1 MQLLH
6 GAVSEHEWRVERVL
20 SNEANME
27 FWCRILVDGTAR
39 LGLRQDEHVLIYE
52 GDLFAAPV
60 PTGQQVKL
68 DEAEWL
74 TPVEPR
80 QYLGLLNNLHAALAH
95 SGDPLP
101 VSPVYFAKLP
111 GCLNGHLADISIPK
125 EFGDKVVFEAE
136 LGVVIGR
143 ECFQP
148 SRDSIDDYIFGY
160 TCVNDV
166 TAYEPLLENKQVQQW
181 TRAKSFPGFGPLG
194 PWIVRGIEPDGLQI
208 EAYLDGEKL
217 QDYPVSDMVFS
228 PRDAVSRIASE
239 IRLYP
244 GDIIACGTSVGNCFM
259 KPGQKIEIR
268 IPGLGSLLNTYTP

>member
-1 MQLLH
+1 MIK
-6 GAVSEHEWRVERVL
+6 AD
-20 SNEANME
+20 ME

-52 GDLFAAPV
+52 GDLFAAPM

-74 TPVEPR
+74 APVKPR
-80 QYLGLLNNLHAALAH
+80 QYLGLLNNLHEAIVH
-95 SGDPLP
+95 GGNEVP

-111 GCLNGHLADISIPK
+111 GCLNRHLGDIPAPK
-125 EFGDKVVFEAE
+125 GCGDKVLFEAE
-136 LGVVIGR
+136 LAVVIGR

-148 SRDSIDDYIFGY
+148 SRDTIDDYIFGY

-166 TAYEPLLENKQVQQW
+166 TAAGPLLENKDIQQW
-181 TRAKSFPGFGPLG
+181 SRAKSFPGFGPIG
-194 PWIVRGIEPDGLQI
+194 PWIVRGIEPDECQVQ
-208 EAYLDGEKL
+208 AFVDDEKQ

-244 GDIIACGTSVGNCFM
+244 GDVIACGTSVGNGFM

-268 IPGLGSLLNTYTP
+268 IPGLGSLLNTYTS